1 MRPHRVEQQ
10 IDPDTTNVLTMM
22 LERQRRRFAGARG
35 EVPEVIPFG
44 PSVLVGGPAYRG
56 QVSVGHASTLMA
68 LVRAAAT
75 DRAEAGS
82 HYVTSSTLTG
92 NRIKF
97 LAYALE
103 SSADVAIS
111 VDSDCSIGEHNG
123 APGGEILLG
132 LAQRCA
138 DLDGP
143 VGVLFAV
150 GDTGNLN
157 AVSLTNTPMRP
168 RERPQPYRLTPCARV
183 ATAIIIYPL
192 AWYRRVYAASVAPAW
207 SYVFVPIEESRP
219 LQEQWANLLSNPQ
232 ASAQLGEDYSHCDSV
247 RAAGGTVRC
256 VYLPSARHD
265 AYAPASARI
274 AD

>member
-1 MRPHRVEQQ
+1 MRRQRIEQP
-10 IDPDTTNVLTMM
+10 IDPNTNSVLTMM

-35 EVPEVIPFG
+35 EVPEVLPFG
-44 PSVLVGGPAYRG
+44 PSVLAGGPAYRG
-56 QVSVGHASTLMA
+56 QVSVAHACTLMA
-68 LVRAAAT
+68 LVRAAAD

-111 VDSDCSIGEHNG
+111 VDSDCSVGEHNG
-123 APGGEILLG
+123 IPGGEILLG

-143 VGVLFAV
+143 VGVLFSI
-150 GDTGNLN
+150 GDTGVLN
-157 AVSLTNTPMRP
+157 AVSLTDAPMLP
-168 RERPQPYRLTPCARV
+168 SERPQPYRLTRCARV

-192 AWYRRVYAASVAPAW
+192 AWYRRVYADAVAPPW
-207 SYVFVPIEESRP
+207 SYVFVPIEEARP
-219 LQEQWANLLSNPQ
+219 IRQQWAQLLSKPQ
-232 ASAQLGEDYSHCDSV
+232 ASIQVGEDYSHCDSV

-256 VYLPSARHD
+256 VYLPSARHE
-265 AYAPASARI
+265 AYAPATARR
-274 AD
+274 